1 MPETAGAE
9 GVETKQITHFIQIIN
24 TLLCISIFIPC
35 VHSFQQNVHKNGL
48 VMAVAE
54 ARTAWQRAANRC
66 LVQEDAKRAPKLA
79 CCSSV
84 SPSLKQVD
92 TGPANGADA
101 QEPSGTYFQ
110 PFNRNSS
117 YCDLSPNSRWW
128 LHLQPNYA
136 CQRGLVSE
144 PVDSLEVEM
153 ENIGPVLDST
163 PKNSKFC
170 DQSEADEITVGGSL
184 DYTVTRSASHVN
196 SDLGVGSKEVTDVF
210 TEVSKDS
217 LNLEDTGYPYEA
229 SKKGLVDFTVSKQV
243 DELSFDTEY
252 PWIGVEKMEPWW
264 RTADREELALLVSQ
278 RSHDFMENCD
288 LPQPLNNFVKRD
300 HNVDIDS
307 KIYASSIGPK
317 SGSMHQHNTN
327 ICQRGNLSFERP
339 PQLDAEGNLQ
349 LRTCK
354 SSSLRNSDTR
364 SQKNCG
370 DDESKAQLL
379 KALCHS
385 QTRAREA
392 ENAAKQA
399 FAEKEHVV
407 QLVFRQA
414 SQLFA
419 YKQWFQLLQLENF
432 YFQLKNNKN
441 QPISAILPVMLPWV
455 PQKTKRPRKKPA
467 RVKRAKRARSK
478 YDLSK
483 YAVVFALGLGLVGA
497 GLLLGWTVGWMLPTF

>member
-1 MPETAGAE
+1 
-9 GVETKQITHFIQIIN
+9 
-24 TLLCISIFIPC
+24 
-35 VHSFQQNVHKNGL
+35 
-48 VMAVAE
+48 MAVAE

-79 CCSSV
+79 CCSSA

-92 TGPANGADA
+92 SEPANGADA
-101 QEPSGTYFQ
+101 QNPPGTYFQ

-117 YCDLSPNSRWW
+117 YSDLFPNSRWW
-128 LHLQPNYA
+128 LHLQPNYGY
-136 CQRGLVSE
+136 QRGLVSE
-144 PVDSLEVEM
+144 PVNSMEAEM
-153 ENIGPVLDST
+153 ENIGLVLDSI
-163 PKNSKFC
+163 PKISKFC

-184 DYTVTRSASHVN
+184 DYTVTRYVSHVN
-196 SDLGVGSKEVTDVF
+196 GDLEVGSKELVDVF
-210 TEVSKDS
+210 TEISKDNV
-217 LNLEDTGYPYEA
+217 NLKDTGYPCEA
-229 SKKGLVDFTVSKQV
+229 SKKGLVDITVGKQV
-243 DELSFDTEY
+243 DELSFDTDY
-252 PWIGVEKMEPWW
+252 PWIDGEKTEPWW
-264 RTADREELALLVSQ
+264 RTADREELALLVAQ

-288 LPQPLNNFVKRD
+288 LPQPQNNFVKRD
-300 HNVDIDS
+300 HDVDVDS
-307 KIYASSIGPK
+307 KIYAYSMGPK
-317 SGSMHQHNTN
+317 SGSMHQHNVN
-327 ICQRGNLSFERP
+327 IYRRGNLSFERP

-349 LRTCK
+349 LHTCK
-354 SSSLRNSDTR
+354 SSSLRDSDTH
-364 SQKNCG
+364 SQKLVPEMKTSE

-379 KALCHS
+379 KALRHS

-432 YFQLKNNKN
+432 YFQLKINKN
-441 QPISAILPVMLPWV
+441 QPISAILPVML
-455 PQKTKRPRKKPA
+455 TKRLLKKSA
-467 RVKRAKRARSK
+467 RVKRAKRARPK
-478 YDLSK
+478 YDLSR

>member
-1 MPETAGAE
+1 M
-9 GVETKQITHFIQIIN
+9 Q
-24 TLLCISIFIPC
+24 
-35 VHSFQQNVHKNGL
+35 KNGL

-79 CCSSV
+79 YCSSA

-101 QEPSGTYFQ
+101 QNPSGTCFF

-128 LHLQPNYA
+128 LHLQPNYGY
-136 CQRGLVSE
+136 QKGLVSE
-144 PVDSLEVEM
+144 RIDSMEAEM
-153 ENIGPVLDST
+153 ENIVPVLDSI
-163 PKNSKFC
+163 PKCSKFC
-170 DQSEADEITVGGSL
+170 DESEANGSYVDEISVGGSP
-184 DYTVTRSASHVN
+184 DSQVTRSASHVN
-196 SDLGVGSKEVTDVF
+196 NDFGVGSKELTDVS
-210 TEVSKDS
+210 TEVSRDS
-217 LNLEDTGYPYEA
+217 RNLEDTGYPYDA
-229 SKKGLVDFTVSKQV
+229 SKRGLVDLTVGKQV

-252 PWIGVEKMEPWW
+252 PWIGVEKTEPWW
-264 RTADREELALLVSQ
+264 RTADREELALLVAK

-288 LPQPLNNFVKRD
+288 LPQPQNNFVKRD
-300 HNVDIDS
+300 HDVDVDS
-307 KIYASSIGPK
+307 KVYDSSMGLK
-317 SGSMHQHNTN
+317 GGSVRQHNTN
-327 ICQRGNLSFERP
+327 IHKRGNLSFGRP
-339 PQLDAEGNLQ
+339 SQLDAQGNLQ
-349 LRTCK
+349 LHTCK
-354 SSSLRNSDTR
+354 SSSFRNSD
-364 SQKNCG
+364 QKLVPEMNTSG

-379 KALCHS
+379 KALRHS

-432 YFQLKNNKN
+432 YFQIKNNKK
-441 QPISAILPVMLPWV
+441 QPISAILPAMLPWV
-455 PQKTKRPRKKPA
+455 PQKTKRLRKKSA
-467 RVKRAKRARSK
+467 RVKRAKRARPK
-478 YDLSK
+478 YDLSR

-497 GLLLGWTVGWMLPTF
+497 GLFLGWTVGWMLPTF

>member
-1 MPETAGAE
+1 
-9 GVETKQITHFIQIIN
+9 
-24 TLLCISIFIPC
+24 
-35 VHSFQQNVHKNGL
+35 
-48 VMAVAE
+48 MAVAE

-79 CCSSV
+79 CCSSA

-92 TGPANGADA
+92 TGPANSVDA
-101 QEPSGTYFQ
+101 QNPSGTCFL
-110 PFNRNSS
+110 PFNRNAS

-128 LHLQPNYA
+128 LHLQPNYGY
-136 CQRGLVSE
+136 QRGLVSE
-144 PVDSLEVEM
+144 PIDSVIKVKEAEM
-153 ENIGPVLDST
+153 ENIVPVLDST

-170 DQSEADEITVGGSL
+170 DQSEADGGYMDEITVGGSL
-184 DYTVTRSASHVN
+184 DSQVTRSSHVN
-196 SDLGVGSKEVTDVF
+196 SDLGVGSKELTDVF
-210 TEVSKDS
+210 TEISKDNF
-217 LNLEDTGYPYEA
+217 NLEDTGYPYEA
-229 SKKGLVDFTVSKQV
+229 SKKVLVDFTVGKQV
-243 DELSFDTEY
+243 DELTFDKEY
-252 PWIGVEKMEPWW
+252 PWLGVEKAEPWW
-264 RTADREELALLVSQ
+264 RTADREELALLVAQ

-288 LPQPLNNFVKRD
+288 LPQPQNNFVKRD
-300 HNVDIDS
+300 HDVDVDV
-307 KIYASSIGPK
+307 KIYASSMDLK
-317 SGSMHQHNTN
+317 AGSVRQDNAN
-327 ICQRGNLSFERP
+327 IRRCSNLSFERP
-339 PQLDAEGNLQ
+339 RQLDAEVNLQ
-349 LRTCK
+349 LHTCK
-354 SSSLRNSDTR
+354 SSSLRNSETP
-364 SQKNCG
+364 SQKLVPEMNTSG

-379 KALCHS
+379 KALRHS

-432 YFQLKNNKN
+432 YFQIKNNKN

-455 PQKTKRPRKKPA
+455 PQKTKRLRKKSA
-467 RVKRAKRARSK
+467 RVKRAKRARPK
-478 YDLSK
+478 YDLSR